1 MDKIIKINKQPQILY
16 DIIYGY
22 SPAPIVTIIQ
32 IQSKGTT
39 LFQKIEG
46 SLTQDLSKWKLVY
59 EAKAEIDL
67 LIAKVNKI
75 YYSIH
80 ASFLLAELVLLS
92 SILLLHKNN
101 TLVSLLTSFLILAFF
116 TQIAFT
122 LFIKSILVQE
132 HVMQLFAVTFY
143 VLKKGILNITPEIIK
158 VNKWYGRRARKIFAS
173 KKFTDGEVE
182 TFQTLSKDWNGS
194 YGDLLEATRSL

>member
-1 MDKIIKINKQPQILY
+1 M
-16 DIIYGY
+16 
-22 SPAPIVTIIQ
+22 
-32 IQSKGTT
+32 
-39 LFQKIEG
+39 FQKIEG

-80 ASFLLAELVLLS
+80 AGFLLAELVLLS

-101 TLVSLLTSFLILAFF
+101 TLVILLSLLLILAFF

-132 HVMQLFAVTFY
+132 YVMQLFAVTFY
-143 VLKKGILNITPEIIK
+143 VLKKGILNINPEVIK

-173 KKFTDGEVE
+173 KKFTDGEIE
-182 TFQTLSKDWNGS
+182 TFQILSKDWNGS
-194 YGDLLEATRSL
+194 YGDLLEASKSL